1 MWSLQTRKSVKTI
14 TTGEALE
21 GLQVCTRRAPVAPF
35 SHTKTKYRR
44 LLLQHGAA
52 PVPSTRSGVTAAS
65 LRSLGV

>member
-35 SHTKTKYRR
+35 YTKTKHRR

>member
-35 SHTKTKYRR
+35 SHENKTSSPP
-44 LLLQHGAA
+44 AA
-52 PVPSTRSGVTAAS
+52 TWGSARTLNA
-65 LRSLGV
+65 